1 MHLTSE
7 QVLALAPDASSAA
20 AGKKL
25 GVAKSW
31 RNLGRSGRA
40 LWGECQGSALYQV
53 RVDLS
58 DLSAKC
64 NCPSRK
70 FPCKHALGLML
81 VAAGEP
87 QALAE
92 TVEPEWVGEWLG
104 RRAASVAKKESRE
117 ERSAAAPDPQA
128 REDRAAKRLERM
140 AKGIEGL
147 ERWMED
153 LVRNGLAGLES
164 ERPAFWE
171 TQAARLVDAQVPGFA
186 GRVRRL
192 AGLPG
197 SRPDWPGLLLADLGR
212 LALATQAFRRL
223 EQLDGP
229 LQEEVRRL
237 AGLTLREEEVI
248 AQGEGVSDRWA
259 VLGQV
264 VEEEERVRAQRTWL
278 LGETTG
284 RAALVLQFAA
294 GDGPFPALFVPGTAF
309 EADLAFWPGSWPL
322 RALVR
327 ERRGA
332 AEPLQRLPAVPG
344 TTSIAAFL
352 DATAEALARQP
363 WLDRFLCAL
372 RDVVPATTGGT
383 AWWIQDRDHRR
394 LPLAA
399 GDHWQLLSLSGGHP
413 VDLAGEWDGESVRP
427 LGTIAQGRYQRLRS
441 SR

>member
-1 MHLTSE
+1 MQLTSE

-25 GVAKSW
+25 GVAKAW
-31 RNLGRSGRA
+31 RSLGSSGRA

-53 RVDLS
+53 RVNLS

-81 VAAGEP
+81 VAAGEL

-92 TVEPEWVGEWLG
+92 AAEPEWVEEWLS
-104 RRAASVAKKESRE
+104 RRAVSVAKKEARE
-117 ERSAAAPDPQA
+117 ERSTAEPDPQA
-128 REDRAAKRLERM
+128 REERAAKRLERM
-140 AKGIEGL
+140 TKGIEGL

-153 LVRNGLAGLES
+153 LVRNGLAALES

-171 TQAARLVDAQVPGFA
+171 AQAARLVDAQATGFA

-197 SRPDWPGLLLADLGR
+197 SRPDWPALLLAELGR

-223 EQLDGP
+223 EQLDAP

-248 AQGEGVSDRWA
+248 AQGEGVTDRWA

-264 VEEEERVRAQRTWL
+264 TEEDDKVRAQRTWL

-294 GDGPFPALFVPGTAF
+294 GDGPFPALYVPGTRF

-327 ERRGA
+327 ERRGS
-332 AEPLQRLPAVPG
+332 AEPLQSLPVVPG
-344 TTSIAAFL
+344 TDSIASFL

-363 WLDRFLCAL
+363 WLDRFPCVL
-372 RDVVPATTGGT
+372 REVVPATDGGAT
-383 AWWIQDRDHRR
+383 WWVQDRDHQR
-394 LPLAA
+394 LPL
-399 GDHWQLLSLSGGHP
+399 GPGNHWQLLALSGGHP
-413 VDLAGEWDGESVRP
+413 VDLAGEWDGEAVRP
-427 LGTIAQGRYQRLRS
+427 LGTIAQGRYHRVRS
-441 SR
+441 TR